1 MAAADSATPDAAP
14 APKLPYED
22 LVSAAGNRQL
32 DNLYRQTETGLSTD
46 PSNPQLRLQRVF
58 ILNNA
63 AMRLIGQGD
72 RDRGLQ
78 ASRAAFEQVQS
89 VLPELPQPL
98 PEGLG
103 GLLAMVFYNGACVQ
117 SLDGKAEDALGTLQ
131 KALDFGFDDL
141 NMLRDDADLAAVRA
155 LPGYDQH
162 LETWANTIRQRI
174 VERAQATLAAGETFP
189 FDFSLTDLGGQPISL
204 SSLLGK
210 VVIVDIWGTWCP
222 PCREE
227 IPSFIQM
234 QTELGPQG
242 LQIVGLNYQEQG
254 ETEEEKA
261 ETVRKFIEEFGINY
275 PCAMG
280 TDEIQ
285 QQVPNFEGF
294 PTTLFIDRS
303 GRVRAKLVGLHDK
316 TYLQTLVELL
326 LAEALAP
333 PTDAAVAPPAD
344 TSATPPAAPG
354 TPPPADPGTPPPAD
368 PGTPPPA
375 DPGAPPPAPAET
387 GGTPPA
393 DSAPGGV

>member
-1 MAAADSATPDAAP
+1 
-14 APKLPYED
+14 
-22 LVSAAGNRQL
+22 
-32 DNLYRQTETGLSTD
+32 
-46 PSNPQLRLQRVF
+46 
-58 ILNNA
+58 
-63 AMRLIGQGD
+63 
-72 RDRGLQ
+72 
-78 ASRAAFEQVQS
+78 
-89 VLPELPQPL
+89 
-98 PEGLG
+98 
-103 GLLAMVFYNGACVQ
+103 
-117 SLDGKAEDALGTLQ
+117 
-131 KALDFGFDDL
+131 
-141 NMLRDDADLAAVRA
+141 
-155 LPGYDQH
+155 
-162 LETWANTIRQRI
+162 
-174 VERAQATLAAGETFP
+174 
-189 FDFSLTDLGGQPISL
+189 
-204 SSLLGK
+204 
-210 VVIVDIWGTWCP
+210 
-222 PCREE
+222 
-227 IPSFIQM
+227 
-234 QTELGPQG
+234 
-242 LQIVGLNYQEQG
+242 LQIVGINYEQNNL
-254 ETEEEKA
+254 TEEEKL